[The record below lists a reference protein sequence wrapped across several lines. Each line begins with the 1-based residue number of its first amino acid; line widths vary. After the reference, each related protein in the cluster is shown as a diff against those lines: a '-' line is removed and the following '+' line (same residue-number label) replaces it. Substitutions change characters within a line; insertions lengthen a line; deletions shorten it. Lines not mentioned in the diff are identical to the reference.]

1 MSKGWN
7 ELLVEDHE
15 RTERVLAAMEQ
26 AFAGPHDPAPAL
38 VEQLRRYLREYV
50 EQCHNRKEEEHL
62 FPLLEAR
69 GLPRAGG
76 PLAVMLAE
84 HEQVRD
90 HLARLDPLAR
100 AYSAGDRSQLPALRA
115 VFTDYATLCKS
126 HFWKENDILYPMA
139 RRLLSDS
146 DGAAVVAG
154 IEQIERALAPASR
167 ASYYSLADAII
178 AGSALRDLSCELDRD
193 VLAAILN
200 TLPLELSFV
209 DHEDTVRYF
218 SHELSPK
225 IFPRTRG
232 AIGTKVQNC
241 HPAHSVELVERI
253 LADFKAGRREVAA
266 FWIDLGGRK
275 VHIRYWPVRDP
286 QGRYLGCLETVQD
299 ITDLQQLVG
308 QHRLLDEQ

>member
-1 MSKGWN
+1 MGNDWN
-7 ELLVEDHE
+7 ALLVEDHE
-15 RTERVLAAMEQ
+15 RTERVLAAMEK
-26 AFAGPHDPAPAL
+26 AFAAPQAPAPAL
-38 VEQLRRYLREYV
+38 VEQLRRYLCQYV

-62 FPLLEAR
+62 FPRLEAR

-84 HEQVRD
+84 HEQVRE

-100 AYSAGDRSQLPALRA
+100 AYSAGDSGQLAPLRV
-115 VFTDYATLCKS
+115 VFTDYAALCKS

-139 RRLLSDS
+139 RRLLDPSD
-146 DGAAVVAG
+146 AEAVVTG
-154 IEQIERALAPASR
+154 IEQLERALAPASR
-167 ASYYSLADAII
+167 ASYYALADEII
-178 AGSALRDLSCELDRD
+178 AASALRDLSFNLDPE
-193 VLAAILN
+193 VMAALLN

-218 SHELSPK
+218 SHELAPK

-232 AIGTKVQNC
+232 AIGTKVQDC
-241 HPAHSVELVERI
+241 HPAHSVDLVERI

-266 FWIDLGGRK
+266 FWIDLNGRK
-275 VHIRYWPVRDP
+275 IHIRYWPVRDP

-299 ITDLQQLVG
+299 VTGIQQLVG